1 MKCFWVFL
9 DSGIPGRVSQL
20 LRVSS
25 AFVLLYLGPSARKS
39 FLKYT
44 NTKFSFKMN
53 ISFYNHVMPM
63 KPDEK
68 AQKNSRNRE
77 YLGTKAKLK
86 QKTKRNPAFWIEERN
101 LHSFF

>member
-1 MKCFWVFL
+1 
-9 DSGIPGRVSQL
+9 
-20 LRVSS
+20 
-25 AFVLLYLGPSARKS
+25 
-39 FLKYT
+39 
-44 NTKFSFKMN
+44 
-53 ISFYNHVMPM
+53 MPM

-77 YLGTKAKLK
+77 YLGTKAKFK